1 VALLTLFLKA
11 VRASSTNAVQRRVHR
26 RLRLEPLENRR
37 MLATF
42 TVTTLADATVNG
54 PNSAPG
60 TLRQAIYDANSA
72 SDPDTI
78 KFAPNLTGDLRL
90 SVADDS
96 AVGLSALFITSPI
109 TIQGNSAGITIKRDI
124 TAPYMRFFRVALGAD
139 LTIDSLNI
147 TTGLT
152 VGDNGAPGL
161 SGGTAFGGAIY
172 NQGNLQVS
180 NSTLYNNSTIGGD
193 AGAGGLSGPAHGGA
207 IFSDG
212 GRVTIVN
219 STLSGNSAKN
229 GNGPR
234 VALSFGGGLYIKNG
248 SLTIDNSTITNG
260 LAGSGR
266 EVYVIA
272 LGAGQSATVH
282 IESSIL
288 AQADV
293 DRAIFDVN
301 LAYDLGGQVIAS
313 GANNLIRTHNAPAS
327 LVASGEDPL
336 LAPLANNGG
345 ITLTH
350 ALQSQS
356 PAINQGSNPLNL
368 PRDQRGGGFSRAI
381 GGQADIGAF
390 EVQSIATPDL
400 SGDYNR
406 DNSVDARDYVF
417 WRKTL
422 GASVTPFA
430 AADGNGNSAIDPGD
444 YDVWRGHF
452 GASPP
457 VGNSLEATAPATAVQ
472 VADNDESEALVPKA
486 LSASLAGSYDMPMVA
501 SQPSTAILATV
512 AQSQSATNPEAHDQA
527 LLSIVSLRG
536 ATEPRRTTASRRVH
550 PDGNDAAA
558 SRELSTALIQSPLQ
572 TLPCAAA
579 STGTA

>member
-1 VALLTLFLKA
+1 VALLTFFFKA
-11 VRASSTNAVQRRVHR
+11 VRAPSTSAVQHRIHR
-26 RLRLEPLENRR
+26 RLRFEPLENRR

-42 TVTTLADATVNG
+42 TVTNLADATVNG
-54 PNSAPG
+54 PNNAPG
-60 TLRQAIYDANSA
+60 TLRQAIYDANVS

-78 KFAPNLTGDLRL
+78 EFAANLAGDLRL
-90 SVADDS
+90 SIADDS
-96 AVGLSALFITSPI
+96 AIGLSALLITSPI
-109 TIQGNSAGITIKRDI
+109 TIRGNSAGITIKRDI
-124 TAPYMRFFRVALGAD
+124 TAPYMRFFRVAPGGD
-139 LTIDSLNI
+139 LTIDLLNI

-152 VGDNGAPGL
+152 VGNNGAPGQ
-161 SGGTAFGGAIY
+161 SGGTAYAGAIY
-172 NQGNLQVS
+172 NQGNLQIS
-180 NSTLYNNSTIGGD
+180 NSTLYNNTTVGGD
-193 AGAGGLSGPAHGGA
+193 AGSGGLSGPAHGGA

-212 GRVTIVN
+212 GSVSIVN

-234 VALSFGGGLYIKNG
+234 VALSFGGGLYLKNG
-248 SLTIDNSTITNG
+248 SLTINNSTITNG

-266 EVYVIA
+266 EIYVIA
-272 LGAGQSATVH
+272 LGAAQTATVH

-288 AQADV
+288 AQADI

-301 LAYDLGGQVIAS
+301 VTEDLGGQTIVS
-313 GANNLIRTHNAPAS
+313 GANNLIRAHNLPSSLIAS
-327 LVASGEDPL
+327 NEDPL

-350 ALQSQS
+350 AIQSQS
-356 PAINQGSNPLNL
+356 PAINQGSNPANL
-368 PRDQRGGGFSRAI
+368 QSDQRGGSFSRAV
-381 GGQADIGAF
+381 GGQVDIGAF

-422 GASVTPFA
+422 GASVTAFT
-430 AADGNGNSAIDPGD
+430 AADGNGNSLIDPGD

-452 GASPP
+452 GAPP
-457 VGNSLEATAPATAVQ
+457 AAGSSVEAAAPASAAQ
-472 VADNDESEALVPKA
+472 VAKNDEPEALAPKA
-486 LSASLAGSYDMPMVA
+486 LSARLASLCDMPMVA
-501 SQPSTAILATV
+501 NQPSAAILATA
-512 AQSQSATNPEAHDQA
+512 AQSRSATNREAHDEA

-536 ATEPRRTTASRRVH
+536 TTEPRRITASRVH
-550 PDGNDAAA
+550 PGGKDAAGL
-558 SRELSTALIQSPLQ
+558 RELSTALTQSPLQ
-572 TLPCAAA
+572 TLPCVAA

>member
-1 VALLTLFLKA
+1 
-11 VRASSTNAVQRRVHR
+11 
-26 RLRLEPLENRR
+26 
-37 MLATF
+37 MLATLM
-42 TVTTLADATVNG
+42 VTSLGDATVNG

-60 TLRQAIYDANSA
+60 TLRQAIYDANAA
-72 SDPDTI
+72 SDPDI
-78 KFAPNLTGDLRL
+78 IQFAPNLSGDLRL

-96 AVGLSALFITSPI
+96 AVGLSALLVTSPI

-124 TAPYMRFFRVALGAD
+124 TAPSMRFFRITLGGD
-139 LTIDSLNI
+139 LTLDALNI

-152 VGDNGAPGL
+152 VGNNGAAGQN
-161 SGGTAFGGAIY
+161 GGTAFGGAIY
-172 NQGNLQVS
+172 NQGNLKIS
-180 NSTLYNNSTIGGD
+180 NSTLYNNATIGGD

-212 GRVTIVN
+212 GNVTIVN

-234 VALSFGGGLYIKNG
+234 VALSFGGGLYMKNG

-260 LAGSGR
+260 TAGSGR
-266 EVYVIA
+266 HIYVIA
-272 LGAGQSATVH
+272 LGAGQTANVH

-288 AQADV
+288 AQADIE
-293 DRAIFDVN
+293 RAIFDVN
-301 LAYDLGGQVIAS
+301 VTEDLGGQTIVS
-313 GANNLIRTHNAPAS
+313 GANNLVRAHNLPSS
-327 LVASGEDPL
+327 LVASSDDPL
-336 LAPLANNGG
+336 LGPIASNGG

-356 PAINQGSNPLNL
+356 PAINQGSNTLTL
-368 PRDQRGGGFSRAI
+368 QHDQRGGSFARAV

-400 SGDYNR
+400 PGDYNR
-406 DNSVDARDYVF
+406 DSSVDARDYVS
-417 WRKTL
+417 WRKTF
-422 GASVTPFA
+422 GASVTAFA
-430 AADGNGNSAIDPGD
+430 AADGNGNTTIDPGD

-452 GASPP
+452 GASAA
-457 VGNSLEATAPATAVQ
+457 VGNGAEAIPPATAVSI
-472 VADNDESEALVPKA
+472 AENDRSEPVPTN
-486 LSASLAGSYDMPMVA
+486 ASFASFVGSYVQRVVSRPA
-501 SQPSTAILATV
+501 SAVPSRALQP
-512 AQSQSATNPEAHDQA
+512 QSPINLEAHDQA

-536 ATEPRRTTASRRVH
+536 ATGPRLSLASHRVGSN
-550 PDGNDAAA
+550 GNDAAEP
-558 SRELSTALIQSPLQ
+558 RELNTALTQSPLQ